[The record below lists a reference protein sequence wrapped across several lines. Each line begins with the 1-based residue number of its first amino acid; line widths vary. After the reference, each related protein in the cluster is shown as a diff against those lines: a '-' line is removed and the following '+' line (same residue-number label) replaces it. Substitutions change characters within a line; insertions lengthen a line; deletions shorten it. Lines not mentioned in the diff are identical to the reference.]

1 MRRLLPLSRAPQLL
15 EQPHHDDWSPVRAR
29 EFIAEVTKQKLSARL
44 QNATVGLNTFHDKER
59 ANSDYVL
66 NRVMMAV
73 ACADGSTDP
82 VEVNAQSWVGK
93 ERTAQPYTDVEQRM
107 MIQAFKAAGATYR
120 DLNKGDTRSRELNDV
135 NKISP
140 VKSFRGYPR

>member
-1 MRRLLPLSRAPQLL
+1 
-15 EQPHHDDWSPVRAR
+15 
-29 EFIAEVTKQKLSARL
+29 L